1 VVQIM
6 QRKHFRLYDP
16 AFGKDIGYWKSV
28 SPIHQLTAGAKPIMA
43 VCSSTRPDKPCA
55 QAHEF
60 ADKAASLGIKV
71 TVLEQPKSH
80 RQINQELG
88 LSGAYTDA
96 VEAFMATLDDSVKA
110 LLASNASRM

>member
-1 VVQIM
+1 
-6 QRKHFRLYDP
+6 
-16 AFGKDIGYWKSV
+16 
-28 SPIHQLTAGAKPIMA
+28 LTAGAKPIMA

-60 ADKAASLGIKV
+60 ADKAAPLGIKV

-110 LLASNASRM
+110 LLTSNALRM